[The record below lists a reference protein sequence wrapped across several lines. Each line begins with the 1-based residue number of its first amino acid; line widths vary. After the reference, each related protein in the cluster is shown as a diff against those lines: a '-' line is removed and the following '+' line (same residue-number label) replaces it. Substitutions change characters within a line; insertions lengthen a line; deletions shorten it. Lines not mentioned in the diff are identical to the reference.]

1 MSLRNNWAA
10 SGLAALLLLAP
21 AVHAE
26 DAAEKQS
33 MEELRNTV
41 INLLQALVDKGLLTR
56 EQAQQLVKQATD
68 KAAADAAALAAKNAA
83 QAKEE
88 ENAVR
93 VPYVPQIVKDEISK
107 QVAAEV
113 KPEVVADVVKE
124 AKDEKWGVP
133 GALPEWLSR
142 VHVFGD
148 VTFREQSDIFPRDNS
163 QNQIFDY
170 NAINTAGGILK
181 ATYPFLDTTDDR
193 NRFRLR
199 ARLGAEGDISPYLTA
214 FIRLASGSLTSVAG
228 SESQT
233 LGQYGNRYTVGID
246 QAYIRWNTN
255 TLDKLSF
262 SSADFGRIPNP
273 WFSPT
278 ELVFARDLTFE
289 GVSDTLR
296 LGWGPGGFDRSHV
309 YMTLGAFPM
318 LEVPLANQEN
328 KWLVGGQIGT
338 NLRFNDGADH
348 LRFGAAYYDFLH
360 VTGQRNLP
368 DSTLLNYTAPAFV
381 QNGNSMFDI
390 VNSTDPT
397 NTSNLYALAAHF
409 RLVDLAGNFEH
420 NFSPS
425 YSLAVTGE
433 GVRNI
438 GYNLADVEALTGE
451 QMPSKEN
458 TGYVGEV
465 SFGTP
470 VVDRFAA
477 WRMAVGY
484 RYVKRDAVLDAWTD
498 ADFHEGGTNADGYYI
513 WTSFGLA
520 RDTWLRVRY
529 MSSNEIDGPRYGLD
543 ILQVDLNARF

>member
-458 TGYVGEV
+458 MGYVGEV